1 MDMRMVWMLVVLV
14 AVNDSQV
21 VVQGQQTATNA
32 LVSATNAIHQP
43 SSLSLSERSAMELR
57 LTEPRDTNSL
67 YYVVSKTEI
76 HVSGPLI
83 VPLKAKSASDFGHRV
98 LHLFSPFAS
107 EEPAGQPAAV
117 GPVNTRAW
125 STVVGWSPGRSAFP
139 DGTWHEP
146 AHLNLISVNVEKQ
159 PSP

>member
-1 MDMRMVWMLVVLV
+1 MIMRTVWMLVVAV
-14 AVNDSQV
+14 AVNASQA

-32 LVSATNAIHQP
+32 LVSATNAIHEP
-43 SSLSLSERSAMELR
+43 ASMSLSPHSAMELR
-57 LTEPRDTNSL
+57 LIEPRDTNSL
-67 YYVVSKTEI
+67 DYVLSKSTV

-107 EEPAGQPAAV
+107 EEPAGQPTAL

-125 STVVGWSPGRSAFP
+125 SNIVGWSPGRSAFP
-139 DGTWHEP
+139 DGAWHEP
-146 AHLNLISVNVEKQ
+146 PHLNLISVNVEKQ

>member
-1 MDMRMVWMLVVLV
+1 MRTVWMIV
-14 AVNDSQV
+14 AWVGVCAGQV

-32 LVSATNAIHQP
+32 LASATKAIHEP
-43 SSLSLSERSAMELR
+43 ASMSVSGRSGTELR

-67 YYVVSKTEI
+67 DYVVAKTTV

-125 STVVGWSPGRSAFP
+125 SNVVGWSPGRSAFP
-139 DGTWHEP
+139 DGAWHEP
-146 AHLNLISVNVEKQ
+146 PHLNLISVNLEKQ
-159 PSP
+159 P

>member
-1 MDMRMVWMLVVLV
+1 MRTVWILAVLV
-14 AVNDSQV
+14 AVNASQV

-32 LVSATNAIHQP
+32 LVSATNAIHEP
-43 SSLSLSERSAMELR
+43 SSLSLAERSAVELR

-67 YYVVSKTEI
+67 DYFVSTTQII

-107 EEPAGQPAAV
+107 EEPAAQPAAV

-139 DGTWHEP
+139 DGAWHEP

-159 PSP
+159 P